1 MSHTILSKT
10 TSLLSDPLEV
20 IVCSDIGD
28 ATSPD
33 GKKLHRIY
41 DTIINTPLQVQPLKN
56 NLPKIASYLTKKF
69 PWAREALNL
78 VLGEIAQKEMFGD
91 PRLSGVLKPFLL
103 VGPPGCGKTKFAT
116 ELSHILGLPMDLLSG
131 SVSDTGGLQAVSRG
145 WASTLPCGPLVAM
158 QRHQC
163 ANPVLLID
171 EIDKAKGSKNNG
183 HIWTTLLSML
193 NGDGNYFDSC
203 LITNIDLRF
212 VNFWATANDLS
223 GLPSPLLDRFI
234 IIQIPSPNIEHADDI
249 IDSVMKDH
257 LAQIGSKTAPELPIL
272 LRQKLA
278 TLLTSKTGSIRKM
291 QQAYADWLRAQALQR
306 ALPNLDLKCSTI
318 GDVLHLPHQND
329 RVH

>member
-1 MSHTILSKT
+1 MSHNTLSNT
-10 TSLLSDPLEV
+10 HTYFSDPLEV

-223 GLPSPLLDRFI
+223 ALPGPLLDRFI
-234 IIQIPSPNIEHADDI
+234 IIQIPSPNIEHANDI
-249 IDSVMKDH
+249 IDSVVRDH
-257 LAQIGSKTAPELPIL
+257 LAQIGSETAPELPIL
-272 LRQKLA
+272 VRQKLA
-278 TLLTSKTGSIRKM
+278 TILASKTGSIRKM

-318 GDVLHLPHQND
+318 GDVVDLPYQSN